1 MNQSTKRRDM
11 VNYVKVIRLSGSF
24 FAREF
29 VKKEKVRKNIKY
41 REVDEKTVAQQFKDG
56 DTSVEIIF
64 EDSKRESILLT
75 NESDVEMIRKYL
87 GEKFL

>member
-1 MNQSTKRRDM
+1 MH
-11 VNYVKVIRLSGSF
+11 YVKVIRMSGSF

-29 VKKEKVRKNIKY
+29 QKKEKVRKNIKY

-56 DTSVEIIF
+56 DTTVEIFF
-64 EDSKRESILLT
+64 EDLDREPIILDAF
-75 NESDVEMIRKYL
+75 SDRELIRKYL

>member
-1 MNQSTKRRDM
+1 MH
-11 VNYVKVIRLSGSF
+11 YVKVIRESGSF

-29 VKKEKVRKNIKY
+29 QKKEKVRKNIKY

-56 DTSVEIIF
+56 DTTVEIYF
-64 EDSKRESILLT
+64 EDSEREPIVLDAFGDREQIKR
-75 NESDVEMIRKYL
+75 YL